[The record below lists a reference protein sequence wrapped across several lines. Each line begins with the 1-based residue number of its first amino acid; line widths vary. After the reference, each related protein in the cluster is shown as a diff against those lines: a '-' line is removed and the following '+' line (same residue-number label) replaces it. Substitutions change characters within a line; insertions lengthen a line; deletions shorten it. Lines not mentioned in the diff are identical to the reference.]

1 MAPPLRHILCIDDE
15 EDILQITKM
24 SLETLGGFRV
34 SVCHGSGDALAE
46 VKRLRPD
53 VVLLDVM
60 MPGQDG
66 PSTLKLLQE
75 DPDVAKIPVIFLT
88 AKAQP
93 SELANLIRLGAK
105 GVISKPF
112 NPMLLSRQ
120 ILELWKEW
128 HEFKRDQ

>member
-1 MAPPLRHILCIDDE
+1 MVPPLRHILCIDDE
-15 EDILQITKM
+15 EDILQITRM
-24 SLETLGGFRV
+24 SLETLGGFQV
-34 SVCHGSGDALAE
+34 SICKGSGEALAQ
-46 VKRLRPD
+46 VKRLMPD

-66 PSTLKLLQE
+66 PSTLKLFQE

-120 ILELWKEW
+120 VLELWKES

>member
-1 MAPPLRHILCIDDE
+1 MIPRLRHILCIDDE

-24 SLETLGGFRV
+24 SLEALGGFRV
-34 SVCHGSGDALAE
+34 SICMGSGEALAQ

-66 PSTLKLLQE
+66 PSTLKLFQE
-75 DPDVAKIPVIFLT
+75 DPDVANIPVIFLT

-93 SELANLIRLGAK
+93 SELVNLIRLGAR

-112 NPMLLSRQ
+112 NPMLLSSQ
-120 ILELWKEW
+120 VLELWKEL